1 MAHKAMDVY
10 LNDHLGGA
18 TMGSNLAGQIAE
30 HAEGTALADVM
41 TRLEADIEAD
51 RETLLTLMER
61 MDVTRNPVKQATG
74 WLAETASRVKFSGAA
89 SGDRDH
95 AIFLA
100 LETMALGVL
109 GKLSLWRA
117 LREVRAARV
126 IQYAEASKAA
136 AGDGGRRGGIAR
148 GYSTARQTT
157 VASSLSSSRHA
168 SSAARWTLRTVSAA
182 EPSSESSAAS
192 ATPS

>member
-18 TMGSNLAGQIAE
+18 TMGSKLAGQIAE

-51 RETLLTLMER
+51 RETLVDLMER

-89 SGDRDH
+89 SGDSDH

-117 LREVRAARV
+117 LREVRAEHPPLAALDLDALIAR
-126 IQYAEASKAA
+126 AEAQHATLEQERLA
-136 AGDGGRRGGIAR
+136 AGRRALG
-148 GYSTARQTT
+148 
-157 VASSLSSSRHA
+157 
-168 SSAARWTLRTVSAA
+168 
-182 EPSSESSAAS
+182 
-192 ATPS
+192 